1 MLYDSNSFDSE
12 NGVITIFIIS
22 PGTLNYRTNYGIIM
36 TRLSVLLA
44 VFMLLSVSVSPGEN
58 KTTIDKEK
66 YASMVKQEFLHAW
79 KAYKKY
85 AWGHDELKPESKTY
99 RDWYGISFYMTPVD
113 AYDTMLLMGLKDE
126 ADETKKLILDNLN
139 FDQDVFVQN
148 FEITIRFL
156 GGLLSAYE
164 MDGDK
169 RFLTLAEDLGTR
181 LLPVFNSKTG
191 MPYINVNLKTGETK
205 DEINNPA
212 EIGTLMLEFGTLS
225 RLTGNNIYYEKAKN
239 AVKQVYNRRSKI
251 GLVGTTIN
259 VNTGEWQDTESHIS
273 GMIDSYYEYL
283 LKSWLLL
290 GDNDFK
296 VMYDSSIAAVNHFLP
311 DTVDKRL
318 WYGKVNMNTGER
330 TNTTF
335 GALDAFLPAVLSL
348 GRDLKRA
355 EDLQESCFFMWGH
368 FGIEPEEFNYKT
380 MEVTYP
386 QYVLRPENIESAYY
400 LYHFTK
406 DDKYLKMGE
415 VYLTSIMDKCRLDEG
430 YTSLQNVVTGEKG
443 DKMPSFFLAE
453 TLKYLYLLFADE
465 NVLDFNSV
473 IFNTEAH
480 PLKIAFR

>member
-1 MLYDSNSFDSE
+1 
-12 NGVITIFIIS
+12 
-22 PGTLNYRTNYGIIM
+22 M
-36 TRLSVLLA
+36 TKFSLLLA
-44 VFMLLSVSVSPGEN
+44 GILFLGPSIIPQDKG
-58 KTTIDKEK
+58 TGIDKEK
-66 YASMVKQEFLHAW
+66 YAQIVKEEFLHAW
-79 KAYKKY
+79 NAYKKY
-85 AWGHDELKPESKTY
+85 AWGHDELKPVSKSGF
-99 RDWYGISFYMTPVD
+99 DWYGPSFYMTPVD
-113 AYDTMLLMGLKDE
+113 AFDTMLLMGLNDE
-126 ADETKKLILDNLN
+126 AAETKELILNNLN

-164 MDGDK
+164 FDGDK
-169 RFLTLAEDLGTR
+169 RFLALAEDLGKR

-191 MPYINVNLKTGETK
+191 MPYVNVNLKTGETK
-205 DEINNPA
+205 NEVNNPA

-225 RLTGNNIYYEKAKN
+225 RLTGNSIYYDKAKN
-239 AVKQVYNRRSKI
+239 AVKQVYKRRSKI

-311 DTVDKRL
+311 DTVASRL
-318 WYGKVNMNTGER
+318 WYGKVDMNTGQR

-355 EDLQESCFFMWGH
+355 EDLQGSCFFMWKH

-380 MEVTYP
+380 MEATYP

-415 VYLTSIMDKCRLDEG
+415 VYLKSIMDKCRLDEG
-430 YTSLQNVVTGEKG
+430 YTSLQNVSTGEKG
-443 DKMPSFFLAE
+443 DKMPSFFMAE
-453 TLKYLYLLFADE
+453 TLKYLYLLFSDE

-480 PLKIAFR
+480 PLKIKFR